1 MTMLAAIV
9 LMGLSEAHTDQIHL
23 TMPNSFLGYHLLGK
37 LANGLRR
44 TPQADRLKAL
54 VVIQMHVHRSRRQF
68 MVSVLQRRQAF
79 GQLAFMVVVDVGQA
93 GHAKAVVLGG

>member
-44 TPQADRLKAL
+44 TL
-54 VVIQMHVHRSRRQF
+54 
-68 MVSVLQRRQAF
+68 
-79 GQLAFMVVVDVGQA
+79 
-93 GHAKAVVLGG
+93 